1 MSSEAVAR
9 RYAGALADV
18 VIANKEAGEVQEEL
32 RRWEGMIGAS
42 PLFQEV
48 LSNPTIALEQKQRA
62 LKELIQRTNVRS
74 TTANF
79 LQVLLRNQRLAQL
92 LQINRK
98 LALVLDERAG
108 VVSADVTSARVLADS
123 SKNLIE
129 ENLRGITGRQVRV
142 NFDIDENLI
151 GGIVT
156 RIGSTVYDG
165 SIRTQLK
172 ELGKRLSG
180 I

>member
-1 MSSEAVAR
+1 
-9 RYAGALADV
+9 L
-18 VIANKEAGEVQEEL
+18 
-32 RRWEGMIGAS
+32 
-42 PLFQEV
+42 P
-48 LSNPTIALEQKQRA
+48 
-62 LKELIQRTNVRS
+62 
-74 TTANF
+74 
-79 LQVLLRNQRLAQL
+79 
-92 LQINRK
+92 QINRK

-123 SKNLIE
+123 SKDLIE

-180 I
+180 M